1 MVIIREIE
9 SSSSSKSNSGNHED
23 LIESSLATLVHH
35 YCQPIHFVELI
46 LPYYY
51 DYYVQNQHHPVVEA
65 EVSVTP
71 FLVHFLS
78 KLEGRDWTTLL
89 NHYAT
94 SIRPILIVDA
104 KVNERG
110 VSVLQHYEVLI
121 AELRKQQ
128 HTSCEGV
135 VDSSILSIVCEDLTL
150 LSTAPNEESPRDRFI
165 RTNIV
170 LPTLLRLLS
179 FGLVSGNRSNSVVT
193 TLMAVGKSRLH
204 PRLYLPDTNPLS
216 LDYDHGIGSV
226 IPLPPL
232 EKIEWLDCT
241 TIKAELNGFDWN
253 DPETNLAAVLADECW
268 GTLGGGMFLVC
279 ESIGWTA
286 VAKQIR
292 AYFFAR
298 DHNVVQTMVDTSPKK
313 PLTYPLQLTNAMPS
327 EPGYRSTPCR
337 VYAAL
342 QFISILPTSNQE
354 TLAELLPICY
364 TLIDSHLATHISLG
378 ASALTRLLTL
388 STNQDVLPFQDSIL
402 SVLQL
407 ALQVSRREAPVL
419 GLLGVAFSE
428 AFTKLPHCAK
438 ERRQTTAT
446 LLSIVE
452 KNQYAQSDHDGFF
465 LSVIM
470 GGLIPL
476 LHQHA
481 QLPNADM
488 LELGRAGL
496 RTLLPLVSWE
506 FGLAG
511 KKLQVA
517 SLVALTHLLW
527 GAYPIVPGHGGQLM
541 SELLACWGHA
551 HRASCRAATPPA
563 ATATTTRHGE
573 ERREEQ
579 LICQS
584 VMAMAKHAAV
594 VMCILSSGDG
604 VDGGS
609 YSRAD
614 EILQCVLKGDYE
626 VELKEHVQ
634 SVKELAAAKRP
645 LMKRAGP

>member
-1 MVIIREIE
+1 MVTIREIE
-9 SSSSSKSNSGNHED
+9 SSSSSSTSSHED
-23 LIESSLATLVHH
+23 LIESSLAALVQH
-35 YCQPIHFVELI
+35 YRQPIHVVEQI

-51 DYYVQNQHHPVVEA
+51 YCYVQSQQHPVIASAVA
-65 EVSVTP
+65 VTP
-71 FLVHFLS
+71 FLGHVLS
-78 KLEGRDWTTLL
+78 RLEGRDWTALL

-94 SIRPILIVDA
+94 TIRPILIVEG

-110 VSVLQHYEVLI
+110 VSVLQHYELLI
-121 AELRKQQ
+121 AEQRKQKYTNCQ
-128 HTSCEGV
+128 G
-135 VDSSILSIVCEDLTL
+135 VDSPILSIVCQDLTL
-150 LSTAPNEESPRDRFI
+150 LTTAPHEEPTRDRFI
-165 RTNIV
+165 RTSIV
-170 LPTLLRLLS
+170 LPTLLRLLL
-179 FGLVSGNRSNSVVT
+179 FGLVSGTRSDSVVT
-193 TLMAVGKSRLH
+193 TLMAVGKSTLH
-204 PRLYLPDTNPLS
+204 PRLYIPDTNPLTTEYH
-216 LDYDHGIGSV
+216 DDDDCV
-226 IPLPPL
+226 VPLPTL
-232 EKIEWLDCT
+232 NKIEWLDST
-241 TIKAELNGFDWN
+241 TIKAELDGFDWN

-286 VAKQIR
+286 VAKQVR

-298 DHNVVQTMVDTSPKK
+298 DHHVAQTTVATSPKR
-313 PLTYPLQLTNAMPS
+313 PLTYPLQLTKTMPS
-327 EPGYRSTPCR
+327 EPAHQSTPCR

-342 QFISILPTSNQE
+342 QFISILPTVNQE
-354 TLAELLPICY
+354 TLEELLPICY
-364 TLIDSHLATHISLG
+364 TLVDSHLATHVSLG

-388 STNQDVLPFQDSIL
+388 SANQDVLPFQDSIL

-407 ALQVSRREAPVL
+407 ALKVARREAPVL
-419 GLLGVAFSE
+419 GLLGLAFSV
-428 AFTKLPHCAK
+428 AFTKLPHCTK

-465 LSVIM
+465 LSVVM

-481 QLPNADM
+481 QLPNADT

-496 RTLLPLVSWE
+496 RTLLPLVSWN

-551 HRASCRAATPPA
+551 HRASCIAATPA
-563 ATATTTRHGE
+563 KTARMFKVE
-573 ERREEQ
+573 ER
-579 LICQS
+579 LMCQS
-584 VMAMAKHAAV
+584 VLAMAKHAAV
-594 VMCILSSGDG
+594 VTYTISGDG
-604 VDGGS
+604 EGDGDGRS
-609 YSRAD
+609 SRAHQV
-614 EILQCVLKGDYE
+614 LQRVLEGDYDM
-626 VELKEHVQ
+626 ELKEHVQ
-634 SVKELAAAKRP
+634 SVKELAAAKQS
-645 LMKRAGP
+645 LMNRAGTI